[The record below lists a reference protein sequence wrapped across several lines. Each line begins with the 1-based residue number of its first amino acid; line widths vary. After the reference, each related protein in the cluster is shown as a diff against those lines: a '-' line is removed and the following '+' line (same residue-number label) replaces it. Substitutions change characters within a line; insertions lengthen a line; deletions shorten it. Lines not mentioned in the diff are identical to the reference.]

1 MANEAEFQQQ
11 IRQLGELIAELEKMP
26 DGALKVAT
34 GELIHLLMDV
44 HRAGLERM
52 MEIVFESDA
61 TGMETIDKL
70 GRDPI
75 VRSLLVL
82 YSLHPDD
89 IETRVIKSLDV
100 IRPRLRKLNCTI
112 ELLSVVDG
120 AVRLQIG
127 TSGNACGST
136 TSNLRSVVE
145 EGIYEF
151 APDIT
156 SLVIHGLDDQASS
169 GFVTVESLAHSLTMN
184 PHPMAMEG
192 AD

>member
-52 MEIVFESDA
+52 MEIIFESDA